1 MKNLIVD
8 PWCSVPFRSDLSA
21 PPPGVGGLLMTDTTT
36 TPRAPRPLCLPAPR
50 SGCPLVWCCV
60 PVCEPASH
68 FSSWFARGPDGG
80 NAAFELPFGRHRSI
94 LGLIVLGSSAVHNP
108 VTLVSCPRIGRIIQ
122 QNSKISLSQGGWC
135 YGPCQLSKS
144 IGPTLR
150 VPVVKSMLR
159 FTDPFLNTT

>member
-60 PVCEPASH
+60 PVCEPAPH

-80 NAAFELPFGRHRSI
+80 NAAFELPLGRHRSI
-94 LGLIVLGSSAVHNP
+94 PGLCWAP
-108 VTLVSCPRIGRIIQ
+108 VQCTIQFQKRLHSFLAPELAEFFSRIQRF
-122 QNSKISLSQGGWC
+122 LGGWC